1 MYNLEPVTVIKK
13 KTLLSPPIE
22 ETFEKIDIG
31 SSKIVRNMKTAKNIE
46 LKICNNHKNTNGR

>member
-1 MYNLEPVTVIKK
+1 MYNLEPVTVLK

-31 SSKIVRNMKTAKNIE
+31 RFVRNMKEAKNIE
-46 LKICNNHKNTNGR
+46 LRIITIKIPMGAK